1 MGIMIMMRLKKREN
15 AEEEMEK
22 DILEKMINSLNLEEQ
37 ISYESIPNLDLYMDQ
52 VITLFEEKLTH
63 TKRHEDDKL
72 LTKTMINNYIKD
84 KLLMPAVKKKY
95 TKEHI
100 VLMILLYEVK
110 QILTIGDIKLLFSSI
125 IKNEQVDAKLLKEMY
140 QIYLEAN
147 KLNTSSFSDEV
158 MAIND
163 YVNERVVDLEDI
175 PEGIEQEALGKMM
188 QVILLNQ
195 KANYYKRLAEKI
207 IDSQIIK

>member
-1 MGIMIMMRLKKREN
+1 
-15 AEEEMEK
+15 MEK
-22 DILEKMINSLNLEEQ
+22 DVLEEMIRALNLDEQ

-84 KLLMPAVKKKY
+84 RLLMPAVKKKY

-110 QILTIGDIKLLFSSI
+110 QILTIGDIKSLFSII

-140 QIYLEAN
+140 EIYLEAN
-147 KLNTSSFSDEV
+147 ELNTSSFSDEV

-163 YVNERVVDLEDI
+163 YVNERVSDLDDI
-175 PEGIEQEALGKMM
+175 PEGIEQEAVGKMM

-207 IDSQIIK
+207 IDSEIRK